1 MTECHKNARQNAIR
15 NVMTA
20 TAAFNDHTPGPWV
33 IVDHDNGPFDFHWTI
48 RNQTI
53 EAITT
58 EPLDGD
64 YRGAIVAE
72 THCLPSRGDSI
83 DRALAN
89 ARLIAACPDLLAAL
103 ELCLGYAGVGI
114 IANELGKHVKLEQIR
129 DAARAALGEARKEG

>member
-1 MTECHKNARQNAIR
+1 
-15 NVMTA
+15 MTA

-72 THCLPSRGDSI
+72 IYCIPSRRDSI

-89 ARLIAACPDLLAAL
+89 ARLIAACPDLLY
-103 ELCLGYAGVGI
+103 E
-114 IANELGKHVKLEQIR
+114 LEQACLSLDELAKEYIEGIGHNATAR
-129 DAARAALGEARKEG
+129 GVREQTRRARAVIEKAKG